1 MLFIVRNMTIRQKL
15 TTIIMLTCIIALAF
29 AGAIFIIWGHAS
41 AKRNMADNLLMQ
53 AEMIA
58 DGSKATV
65 VFEDMEDAESLL
77 NTVHTNRSIFHAG
90 IHTGDGDDFA
100 DYDRD
105 DVDSR
110 SHPPLPQKD
119 GCVFGDDY
127 LVACKVIVLDG
138 ETIGSVFL
146 YSDLRLLH
154 ESLTSNVFLVLAAL
168 FFASLVA
175 YLISSRLQKVIS
187 DPILNLND
195 IAQQVTSRKDYSVRA
210 SAQSNDEVGMLI
222 GSFNDMLGTIQ
233 QRDMQ
238 LVAANENL
246 EEKVRD
252 RTVELTREIDERKK
266 KEAELCG
273 LHEDLVAASHR
284 AGMAEVATDVLH
296 NVGNVLNSVNVSVD
310 FIKDKVANSKILKLN
325 KVADMIAEHTD
336 DLGTFLTED
345 ARGKHIP
352 SYLIEVAKLVDDE
365 RTDIS
370 DKLNFLAKN
379 IEHIKE
385 IVRTQQAY
393 ARVGGVEVLTN
404 ISDIIRDAVEINSAG
419 LNRHGVKI
427 ALEIGELPK
436 VCVDKQRI
444 LQILVNLINNAKYA
458 VQRTQSREEVITI
471 RCKRHGEDRLQIEV
485 SDNGV
490 GIARQNLDKIFRHG
504 YTTKEGGHGFG
515 LHSGA
520 LAAAE
525 MGGRLAVDSDG
536 PGKGATFTL
545 ELPLNSKE
553 TTQCTK

>member
-1 MLFIVRNMTIRQKL
+1 
-15 TTIIMLTCIIALAF
+15 
-29 AGAIFIIWGHAS
+29 
-41 AKRNMADNLLMQ
+41 MADNLLMQ
-53 AEMIA
+53 AGMIA
-58 DGSKATV
+58 DGSKAAV
-65 VFEDMEDAESLL
+65 VFEDAEDAESLL

-90 IHTGDGDDFA
+90 IHTPDGEDFAEYERDDF
-100 DYDRD
+100 DEDK
-105 DVDSR
+105 
-110 SHPPLPQKD
+110 HLPMSEED

-127 LVACKVIVLDG
+127 MVACKAIVLDG
-138 ETIGSVFL
+138 ETIGFVYL

-154 ESLTSNVFLVLAAL
+154 ESLMNNVFLVLAAL
-168 FFASLVA
+168 FVASLVA

-187 DPILNLND
+187 GPILNLND
-195 IAQQVTSRKDYSVRA
+195 IAQKVTSRKDYSVRA
-210 SAQSNDEVGMLI
+210 SRQSNDEVGMLI
-222 GSFNDMLGTIQ
+222 GSFNDMLETIQ

-252 RTVELTREIDERKK
+252 RTAELTREIDERRK
-266 KEAELCG
+266 KEDELRG
-273 LHEDLVAASHR
+273 LHEDLVVASHR

-310 FIKDKVANSKILKLN
+310 FIKDKVANSKILNLN

-365 RTDIS
+365 RTDLG

-393 ARVGGVEVLTN
+393 ARVGGVEVLTS
-404 ISDIIRDAVEINSAG
+404 IIDIIEDAVEINSTG
-419 LNRHGVKI
+419 LNRHGVK
-427 ALEIGELPK
+427 AVLELGELPK
-436 VCVDKQRI
+436 VCVDKQRV

-458 VQRTQSREEVITI
+458 VKRTQGREKLITI

-485 SDNGV
+485 SDNGI
-490 GIARQNLDKIFRHG
+490 GISRENLDKIFRHG

-536 PGKGATFTL
+536 PGHGATFTL
-545 ELPLNSKE
+545 ELPFNSKE
-553 TTQCTK
+553 QVQCIR